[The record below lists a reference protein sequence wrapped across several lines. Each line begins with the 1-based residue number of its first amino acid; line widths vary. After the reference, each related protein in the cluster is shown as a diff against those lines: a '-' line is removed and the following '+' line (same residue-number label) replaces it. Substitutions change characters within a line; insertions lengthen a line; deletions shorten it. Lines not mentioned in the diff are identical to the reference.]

1 MSSIPASRTGATVAH
16 PPRPHPVVDRSPWFD
31 NGVQFD
37 VIRDLV
43 MTGEQIYGVF
53 AGEAGEGAGIALC
66 GVTNRRV
73 ILLDT
78 EFDGGR
84 DALITAPYGR
94 VTTVAFVSTEQD
106 PVFSRT
112 VAIQV
117 GRTVYEITCRGEE
130 QAQELHDLLAWRLLF

>member
-1 MSSIPASRTGATVAH
+1 MSMSSIPASRSGATVAH
-16 PPRPHPVVDRSPWFD
+16 PPRPHPVVDGSPWFD

-37 VIRDLV
+37 VIRDSI
-43 MTGEQIYGVF
+43 MAGEQIYGVYS
-53 AGEAGEGAGIALC
+53 GDCAGIALC

-78 EFDGGR
+78 AFGGDR
-84 DALITAPYGR
+84 AALISAPYGR
-94 VTTVAFVSTEQD
+94 VTTVAFVSTERE

-117 GRTVYEITCRGEE
+117 ARTFYEITCRGEE
-130 QAQELHDLLAWRLLF
+130 QAQELHDLVVWRLLF